1 MGKGSS
7 LTYCDRSDIG
17 RRRSNNQDSRTVLP
31 PSSPQQYRTRGWMF
45 LVADGMGAHAAGEL
59 ASAIAAERVPL
70 VYEKTAQ
77 RSPPLALRR
86 SIEQINGEINSK
98 GESSPEFKGMGT
110 TCSVLVLLPR
120 GAILGHIG
128 DSRIYRVRNGTIDQL
143 SRDHS
148 LVWELE
154 SAGGMSREEAAEAA
168 PKNIITRSM
177 GPHPHAE
184 IDLEGPHPVESG
196 DTFILC
202 SDGLSGQ
209 ASDEEIG
216 LLASELEPRAA
227 ADAMVGLALVR
238 GAPDNVTV
246 IVAKAGPEEVTK
258 ASTADQPWPLSDL
271 PEEAA
276 GPPPLPW
283 RWLAAAGATLFGVL
297 VLFGM
302 LERLGETEKFIC
314 WLGIG
319 GLALAFVGSIAA
331 ALIGFIAPSGGR
343 LRVLVPG
350 KLLGRGPYRSY
361 SCRQS
366 APLLEGILGSIEA
379 AADGLGD
386 ADRGR
391 SQKLL
396 EEARQ
401 KVAAGSFHEATLAA
415 AEALAIFAKAV
426 QLSRSDDTVT
436 SQRLP
441 PANPSFD
448 PS

>member
-1 MGKGSS
+1 VGKGSS

-17 RRRSNNQDSRTVLP
+17 RRRSNNQDSRAVLP

-110 TCSVLVLLPR
+110 TCSTLALLPR
-120 GAILGHIG
+120 GAIVGHIG
-128 DSRIYRVRNGTIDQL
+128 DSRVYRVRNRTIEQL

-154 SAGGMSREEAAEAA
+154 SAGGMSREAAAEAA

-177 GPHPHAE
+177 GPHPHVE
-184 IDLEGPHPVESG
+184 IDLEGPHPVEEG
-196 DTFILC
+196 DVFVLC

-216 LLASELEPRAA
+216 LLASDLEPREA
-227 ADAMVGLALVR
+227 ADALVSLAFVR

-246 IVAKAGPEEVTK
+246 IVAKAGREEVTK
-258 ASTADQPWPLSDL
+258 TSAGDTPWPLSDQ
-271 PEEAA
+271 PDDAA
-276 GPPPLPW
+276 GPSPLPW
-283 RWLAAAGATLFGVL
+283 RWLAAAAVTLFGLL

-331 ALIGFIAPSGGR
+331 ALIGFIAPPSGR
-343 LRVLVPG
+343 VRVLVPG

-361 SCRQS
+361 SCQPS
-366 APLLEGILGSIEA
+366 ATLLEGILGSIEA
-379 AADGLGD
+379 ASNSLGS
-386 ADRGR
+386 ADRDR
-391 SQKLL
+391 TLTLL
-396 EEARQ
+396 VQARQ
-401 KVAAGSFHEATLAA
+401 KATAGAFQEASLAA
-415 AEALAIFAKAV
+415 AEALAVFRKAIE
-426 QLSRSDDTVT
+426 LSRSDDTTT
-436 SQRLP
+436 SRRAP
-441 PANPSFD
+441 PADAP
-448 PS
+448 